1 MLIGVALLLCLISVP
16 LAGGRVSALA
26 ELRFRAGGLAIA
38 AIVLQVA
45 IISVAPAG
53 HHGLHVAV
61 HVASYVLMAAFVGVN
76 RRIPGMALIALGG
89 ASNAVA
95 IVANGGLMP
104 ASAAAQARAGLNPT
118 HDFINSAAVA
128 HPHLGF
134 LGDVFAVPASVPV
147 HNVFS
152 AGDVVLVVGAAVLLH
167 AAARRAR
174 PVPLARPVAS

>member
-1 MLIGVALLLCLISVP
+1 VP
-16 LAGGRVSALA
+16 LAGGRLSALA
-26 ELRFRAGGLAIA
+26 ELRFRGGGLAIA

-61 HVASYVLMAAFVGVN
+61 HVASYVLMAAFVVVN

-89 ASNAVA
+89 SLNAVA
-95 IVANGGLMP
+95 IVANGGVMP
-104 ASAAAQARAGLNPT
+104 ASAAAQARAGLQPT

-134 LGDVFAVPASVPV
+134 LGDVFAVPASLPV

-152 AGDVVLVVGAAVLLH
+152 AGDVVLVIGAAVLLH
-167 AAARRAR
+167 AAARRPRPLRVAR
-174 PVPLARPVAS
+174 PAAS